1 MKGFINFLEYVI
13 CAMIAFIVSD
23 LAINNPTYNAE
34 YIVRLLVVFSVY
46 LITFG
51 IYFEIKGK

>member
-1 MKGFINFLEYVI
+1 MKGFINVLEYVI

-46 LITFG
+46 LIAFG

>member
-1 MKGFINFLEYVI
+1 MKGFINCLKCVI

-23 LAINNPTYNAE
+23 LAVNNPTYNAE

-51 IYFEIKGK
+51 IYFEIKGE